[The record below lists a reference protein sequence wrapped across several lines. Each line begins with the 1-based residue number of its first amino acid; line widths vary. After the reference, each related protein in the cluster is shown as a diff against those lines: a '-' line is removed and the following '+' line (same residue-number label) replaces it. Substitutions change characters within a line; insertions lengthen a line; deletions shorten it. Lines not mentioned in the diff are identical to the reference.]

1 MIQSRTFSFFIV
13 RDVGKGVFCPL
24 ILWIKFVSDEDVK
37 FTALIS
43 SYKSSILNQ
52 YNVRTCIYAYP
63 VRQDYKNTHI
73 IDNSQA
79 STCQLKL
86 SKQYMGALLLSKFKE
101 HSD

>member
-1 MIQSRTFSFFIV
+1 M
-13 RDVGKGVFCPL
+13 RDVGKCVFCPL
-24 ILWIKFVSDEDVK
+24 ISWIKFVSDEDVK
-37 FTALIS
+37 YTVLIS
-43 SYKSSILNQ
+43 SYKLSIQ

-86 SKQYMGALLLSKFKE
+86 SKQYMGALLLSKFKV
-101 HSD
+101 HGD

>member
-1 MIQSRTFSFFIV
+1 MV
-13 RDVGKGVFCPL
+13 RDVGKCVFCPL
-24 ILWIKFVSDEDVK
+24 ISWIKFVSDEDVK

-43 SYKSSILNQ
+43 SYNSIQ

-63 VRQDYKNTHI
+63 VRQDYKNTLI

-79 STCQLKL
+79 STCQLKP
-86 SKQYMGALLLSKFKE
+86 SKQYMGALLRSKFKV

>member
-1 MIQSRTFSFFIV
+1 MV

-37 FTALIS
+37 FTVLIS

>member
-1 MIQSRTFSFFIV
+1 MV
-13 RDVGKGVFCPL
+13 RDVGKCVLCPL

-43 SYKSSILNQ
+43 SYKSILNQ
-52 YNVRTCIYAYP
+52 YNVRTRIYAYP

-79 STCQLKL
+79 STGTCQLKL
-86 SKQYMGALLLSKFKE
+86 SKQYMGALLLSKFKV

>member
-1 MIQSRTFSFFIV
+1 MW
-13 RDVGKGVFCPL
+13 
-24 ILWIKFVSDEDVK
+24 ILSTDLMNKICKWWRCQVLTV
-37 FTALIS
+37 LIS

-79 STCQLKL
+79 STYQLKL
-86 SKQYMGALLLSKFKE
+86 SKQYMGALLLSKFKV